1 MHCTL
6 YYVER
11 AMPHIY
17 TPSGVGTDVQPV
29 HIGFP
34 MKEAVWRTNHGYD
47 PVIRQHYL
55 WSQSP
60 TADSIRRYMYIHG
73 SLMDYQNAGTKI
85 GTLILLDQAKS

>member
-1 MHCTL
+1 M
-6 YYVER
+6 Y
-11 AMPHIY
+11 APN
-17 TPSGVGTDVQPV
+17 GTGNVRPV

-60 TADSIRRYMYIHG
+60 SADSLRRYMYIHDAFI
-73 SLMDYQNAGTKI
+73 DYQTTGTKI
-85 GTLILLDQAKS
+85 GTCIMYSLYCYVDQGCSCDGMEAN